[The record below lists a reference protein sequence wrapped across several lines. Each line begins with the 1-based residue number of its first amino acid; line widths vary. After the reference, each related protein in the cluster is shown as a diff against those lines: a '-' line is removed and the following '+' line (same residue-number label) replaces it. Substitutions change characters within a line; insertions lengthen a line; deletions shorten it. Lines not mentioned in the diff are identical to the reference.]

1 MEELKST
8 DVLDKE
14 ILEDAR
20 KKANRVLRQADE
32 TIKANSEAWEKKSH
46 DAVDEVRQKYEDRIS
61 RNKTEIMARLPLDK
75 RRIRSEYV
83 ENVLQSAI
91 ASYLNSL
98 SREKLLSLLEGELKL
113 RSSLLPLDNL
123 TVMYRHLTDD
133 ETEKIVK
140 KVLPKA
146 VWTKA
151 KADPAYTLS
160 GTFPEIVIDSA
171 DIRITASVDAASM
184 DLLSD
189 RRAELT
195 AALLGEE
202 ALND

>member
-20 KKANRVLRQADE
+20 KKANRILRQADE
-32 TIKANSEAWEKKSH
+32 TIKADSEAWEKKFL
-46 DAVDEVRQKYEDRIS
+46 DAEAEVRQKYEDRIS

-98 SREKLLSLLEGELKL
+98 TREKLLSLLERELRL
-113 RSSLLPLDNL
+113 RASLLPLDNL
-123 TVMYRHLTDD
+123 TVMYRHLSDD
-133 ETEKIVK
+133 EAEKIVK
-140 KVLPKA
+140 KVLPGA

-160 GTFPEIVIDSA
+160 GTFPEIIIDSP
-171 DIRITASVDAASM
+171 DIRIIASVDAASM
-184 DLLSD
+184 DLLSG